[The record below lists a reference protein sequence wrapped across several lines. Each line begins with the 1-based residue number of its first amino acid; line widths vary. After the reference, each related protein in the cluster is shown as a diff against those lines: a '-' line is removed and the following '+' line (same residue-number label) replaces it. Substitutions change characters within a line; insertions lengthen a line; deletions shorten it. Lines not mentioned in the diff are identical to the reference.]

1 MVAFLAAA
9 GALAKAAAKAG
20 FKGIRKAGD
29 YFTAVRKRYTRQ
41 AQRYEKMA
49 TQASGIEQ
57 SRYEAL
63 ARTSLEKAIATYED
77 PTTGKYSKQINDL
90 AGRLSPHIPLK
101 KNQGY
106 RERVLSESNVALSN
120 AFSDEQARREQ
131 EAIDILNSKV
141 GDRIYAALVDV
152 WEHGKEHYYERNDY
166 IMQYFGV
173 DSMADVL
180 DIIEAAG
187 IDIYVDPESM
197 EKYDEVRN
205 AIERYLG

>member
-9 GALAKAAAKAG
+9 GVLAKAAVKAG

-49 TQASGIEQ
+49 TQASGIEK

-90 AGRLSPHIPLK
+90 AGRLSPRIPVK
-101 KNQGY
+101 KNLQY
-106 RERVLSESNVALSN
+106 RAKVAAESEYALSD
-120 AFSDEQARREQ
+120 AFSGEDERREY
-131 EAIDILNSKV
+131 EAIEVLNSKI
-141 GDRIYAALVDV
+141 GDRVYAALVDV
-152 WEHGKEHYYERNDY
+152 WQGLDYYARNDA
-166 IMQYFGV
+166 IMEYFGV

-180 DIIEAAG
+180 DIIERAG
-187 IDIYVDPESM
+187 IDIYQDPGSL